1 MEIKVLKV
9 KLRCTHIPKEA
20 RPMSPPCSDSCL
32 GKRIPLIMAPKDTMT
47 PNNQG
52 KQGELPKFWKQL
64 KALGMELFV
73 RNLVIPIS
81 KYIETEVN
89 YLWHPTSASKQPSWQ
104 RHVWHLLLPK
114 ASWYAMSHLLIL
126 NIAPSLTFQ
135 TKLIIVEYVGRPCF
149 PVFLLERL
157 SEEHEPQ
164 LLSKYT

>member
-9 KLRCTHIPKEA
+9 KLRCTHISKET

-32 GKRIPLIMAPKDTMT
+32 GKRIPLIMAPKATMT

-52 KQGELPKFWKQL
+52 KGGELPEFSKQS
-64 KALGMELFV
+64 KTLGMELFV
-73 RNLVIPIS
+73 RNLVILIS
-81 KYIETEVN
+81 KYIEAEVN
-89 YLWHPTSASKQPSWQ
+89 YLWHPTSASKQPSCQ

-126 NIAPSLTFQ
+126 NTAPSLSFPA
-135 TKLIIVEYVGRPCF
+135 KLAIVEYVWRPCF

-157 SEEHEPQ
+157 SEE
-164 LLSKYT
+164 Y